1 MKKLI
6 LVALV
11 VILLTSGLLVGCGP
25 VRTQTYNF
33 TDFTRVEVGYAFQVE
48 VVQSN
53 SYSISIT
60 AREDLFNFI
69 QVSKEGET
77 LKIGLTQYI
86 RGTKKAEI
94 TMPDLR
100 AINLSGAAKGT
111 IKGFIS
117 SDDFTLDL
125 SGASR
130 LDGDLT
136 AGDVDFHVSG
146 ASAVELDGSAQDID
160 VDTSGASHVK
170 LADFS
175 VRNADVTLRGASNG
189 TVNLSGK
196 LDADLSGASHLEYVG
211 EPTLG
216 TINTSGS
223 STLRKK

>member
-6 LVALV
+6 LTLLV
-11 VILLTSGLLVGCGP
+11 MVLFASGLLAGCGP

-33 TDFTRVEVGYAFQVE
+33 TDFTRVEVGYAFHVE
-48 VVQSN
+48 VVQSD
-53 SYSISIT
+53 SYSVSIT
-60 AREDLFNFI
+60 ANEDIFNNI
-69 QVSKEGET
+69 QVSQEGET
-77 LKIGLTQYI
+77 LKIHLTQSATF
-86 RGTKKAEI
+86 GTRKAEI

-100 AINLSGAAKGT
+100 AINLSRAAKGT
-111 IKGFIS
+111 IKGFS
-117 SDDFTLDL
+117 SSGDFTLDL
-125 SGASR
+125 SGASS

-136 AGDVDFHVSG
+136 AGDVDFHV
-146 ASAVELDGSAQDID
+146 A
-160 VDTSGASHVK
+160 GASHVK

-175 VRNADVTLRGASNG
+175 VRNADVTLRGASSG